1 MVIKA
6 VTFVFALFAML
17 RLIGRFRRRQAF
29 LFELCFW
36 MIIWGGIA
44 LVVFIPQETD
54 RFAHFIG
61 VGTGVNAL
69 TFIAITGLLYAAWR
83 LTARVHQLE
92 RDLTRMVRAQALQ
105 SAEPVRSGALPEH
118 V

>member
-1 MVIKA
+1 MIIKA
-6 VTFVFALFAML
+6 VTLLFAIFAVL
-17 RLIGRFRRRQAF
+17 RLVGRFRREKAL

-36 MIIWGGIA
+36 LVVWGGIA
-44 LVVFIPQETD
+44 VVVFIPQETD

-83 LTARVHQLE
+83 LTARVQQLE
-92 RDLTRMVRAQALQ
+92 RDLTRMVRARALE
-105 SAEPVRSGALPEH
+105 SAERVAPK
-118 V
+118 

>member
-6 VTFVFALFAML
+6 VTFLFALFAML
-17 RLIGRFRRRQAF
+17 RLVGRYRRKKAL

-36 MIIWGGIA
+36 LFVWGGISV
-44 LVVFIPQETD
+44 VVFIPQETD
-54 RFAHFIG
+54 KFAHFIG

-83 LTARVHQLE
+83 LTARVQQLE
-92 RDLTRMVRAQALQ
+92 RDVTRMVRSRALE
-105 SAEPVRSGALPEH
+105 SAEQVTPKR
-118 V
+118 

>member
-1 MVIKA
+1 MIIKA
-6 VTFVFALFAML
+6 FTLLFALFAVL
-17 RLIGRFRRRQAF
+17 RLVGRFRRRQAL

-36 MIIWGGIA
+36 LFVWGGIA
-44 LVVFIPQETD
+44 VVVFIPQETD

-83 LTARVHQLE
+83 LTARVQQLE
-92 RDLTRMVRAQALQ
+92 HDITRMVRARALEFPEAV
-105 SAEPVRSGALPEH
+105 AEKP
-118 V
+118 

>member
-1 MVIKA
+1 MLIKA
-6 VTFVFALFAML
+6 VTVLFALFAL
-17 RLIGRFRRRQAF
+17 QRLASRYRRRQAF

-36 MIIWGGIA
+36 VLIWGGIA

-83 LTARVHQLE
+83 LTARVQQLE
-92 RDLTRMVRAQALQ
+92 RDLTRMVRTHALDA
-105 SAEPVRSGALPEH
+105 AERVKPR
-118 V
+118 

>member
-1 MVIKA
+1 MVLKA
-6 VTFVFALFAML
+6 VTFLFALFAVL
-17 RLIGRFRRRQAF
+17 RLVGRFRRKQAF

-36 MIIWGGIA
+36 VLIWGGIA
-44 LVVFIPQETD
+44 VVVFVPQETD

-83 LTARVHQLE
+83 LTARVQQLE
-92 RDLTRMVRAQALQ
+92 RDLTRMVRAQAL
-105 SAEPVRSGALPEH
+105 SAAERVAEK
-118 V
+118 